1 MQKIEI
7 EGLKKVQQV
16 FKIRDQREGGEEV
29 YNK

>member
-16 FKIRDQREGGEEV
+16 FKIRDQREGREEV

>member
-16 FKIRDQREGGEEV
+16 FKIRDQREGMEEV